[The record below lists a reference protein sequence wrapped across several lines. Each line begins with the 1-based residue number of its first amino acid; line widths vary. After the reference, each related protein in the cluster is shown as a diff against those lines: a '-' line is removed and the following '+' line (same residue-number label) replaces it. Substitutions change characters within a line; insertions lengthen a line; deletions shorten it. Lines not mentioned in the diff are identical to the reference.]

1 MSIFSRLS
9 HIDML
14 SGSIWDKL
22 VLFSVP
28 LALTNVLQQLFN
40 TADVAVLGHY
50 LGSEAMGA
58 VGSLTAVI
66 SLFVALFLGLALGAN
81 VVIAKHFGRKSPE
94 QIVRA
99 SQTAMFLALLLGLTC
114 LALCYPLADDLLR
127 LLSVPLDLLPL
138 SKVYLQYYLL
148 GLPAL
153 AIYNFAAAMLRS
165 QGDTT
170 SPFISLAVASLLN
183 LVLNLLFT
191 LCWHWGVA
199 GVACATSL
207 ANGVSALILLLIL
220 ARRKVF
226 GLSLFLRKL
235 DLRECS
241 EMLRIGLPAAI
252 QGMVFCFSNVL
263 VQSAINSL
271 GAFAIA
277 GSAAAF
283 TIEINMYCLMSAF
296 AQAATTFVS
305 QNYGARN
312 LARCLR
318 VTRVTLALTLPL
330 NLLMSLAIVL
340 AAPSLLRFFS
350 HEPRVLEMAMLRIYL
365 IVLPNVVTVFI
376 DVLSGAL
383 RGYGCSLQPAIATLL
398 AICGIRVVWVFT
410 VFRIWPDFA
419 VLVVSYPLSWLVTA
433 IFIAFVYAR
442 YRRVV
447 LLHGHRLH
455 FARP

>member
-1 MSIFSRLS
+1 
-9 HIDML
+9 ML
-14 SGSIWDKL
+14 AGSIWDKL

-94 QIVRA
+94 QIVSA
-99 SQTAMFLALLLGLTC
+99 SQTAAILALALGLGC
-114 LALCYPLADDLLR
+114 LGLCYPLADHLLR
-127 LLSVPLDLLPL
+127 LLSVPDDLLPL
-138 SKVYLQYYLL
+138 STVYFQYYLL
-148 GLPAL
+148 GLPAV

-170 SPFISLAVASLLN
+170 TPFLSLAVASLLN
-183 LVLNLLFT
+183 LALNLLFT
-191 LCWHWGVA
+191 LQFHWGVA

-207 ANGVSALILLLIL
+207 ANGVSALILIL
-220 ARRKVF
+220 TLFRRRVF
-226 GLSLFLRKL
+226 GLSLRFPKL
-235 DLRECS
+235 DCAELR
-241 EMLRIGLPAAI
+241 EMLRIGLPAAV
-252 QGMVFCFSNVL
+252 QGMIFCFSNVL

-271 GAFAIA
+271 GPIAIA
-277 GSAAAF
+277 ASAAAF

-330 NLLMSLAIVL
+330 NLVMSLAIYL
-340 AAPSLLRFFS
+340 AAPRLLGFFS
-350 HEPRVLEMAMLRIYL
+350 QDPQIVDMAMLRIYL
-365 IVLPNVVTVFI
+365 IVLPNVVTIFI

-410 VFRIWPDFA
+410 VFRIWPDFV
-419 VLVVSYPLSWLVTA
+419 VLMASYPLSWLATA
-433 IFIAFVYAR
+433 ILIAIVYLR

-447 LLHGHRLH
+447 LLHGHRLA
-455 FARP
+455 FSAK

>member
-1 MSIFSRLS
+1 MG
-9 HIDML
+9 ML

-50 LGSEAMGA
+50 LGNEAMGA

-66 SLFVALFLGLALGAN
+66 SLFVALFGGLALGCN
-81 VVIAKHFGRKSPE
+81 VVIAKYFGAQEPLR
-94 QIVRA
+94 IVRA
-99 SQTAMFLALLLGLTC
+99 SQTAACMALALGLVC
-114 LALCYPLADDLLR
+114 LVCCYPVADHILI
-127 LLSVPLDLLPL
+127 LLSVPEDLLPL
-138 SKVYLQYYLL
+138 SKVYFEYYLL
-148 GLPAL
+148 GLPAV

-183 LVLNLLFT
+183 IVLNLFFT
-191 LCWHWGVA
+191 LHLHWDVA
-199 GVACATSL
+199 GVAMATSL
-207 ANGVSALILLLIL
+207 ANGVSALILIL
-220 ARRKVF
+220 MLMRRQVF
-226 GLSLFLRKL
+226 GLSLIPRKL
-235 DLRECS
+235 DRGECA

-271 GAFAIA
+271 GPIAIA

-330 NLLMSLAIVL
+330 NLVMSLAIIL
-340 AAPSLLRFFS
+340 AAPSLLGFFS
-350 HEPRVLEMAMLRIYL
+350 QDPKVLDTAMVRIYL
-365 IVLPNVVTVFI
+365 IVLPNVVTIFI

-383 RGYGCSLQPAIATLL
+383 RGYGCSLQPAVATLV

-410 VFRIWPDFA
+410 VFKIWPDFT
-419 VLVVSYPLSWLVTA
+419 VLVASYPLSWLVTA
-433 IFIAFVYAR
+433 LFITFVYLHF
-442 YRRVV
+442 RRVV
-447 LLHGHRLH
+447 LLHGHHVHPVRSH
-455 FARP
+455 